1 MAPQAPTT
9 NQPLF
14 SEPGARDGRRLL
26 ALPGVIAV
34 VGALMTAAIS
44 FTILVG
50 ATPIT
55 PNESTTLALIALN
68 AAFVLILIALVGREV
83 HRILMARRHGK
94 AASRLHVRIV
104 AMFALVAAIPAIMVA
119 IIASITLDIGLDRW
133 FEIRTK
139 TIVNSS
145 LSIADAYV
153 QENARNLQGTTLS
166 MAYDLDASRTL
177 YGLDRTGFLDLMN
190 KEAVGRSLA
199 HAALIKPDGSF
210 VMSAKTDTDF
220 AMPEPP
226 EGAVASAADGKPVL
240 IEPKTR
246 NIMGAIVKL
255 REIEGLYLYTI
266 RLVDPEVI
274 KARQIVRSNT
284 DEYRGLEDNRRTSQV
299 AFALPYLSL
308 TLIIILSAIWTGIAV
323 ADRLVRPIRQ
333 LIGAAD
339 EVATG
344 NLDVAVPVR
353 PSDGDVA
360 SLGDTFNKML
370 LELKSQR
377 NEILSAKDLIDERRR
392 FSEAVLAGVTAGVI
406 GVDPYGIVTIVN
418 RSAEA

>member
-1 MAPQAPTT
+1 
-9 NQPLF
+9 
-14 SEPGARDGRRLL
+14 
-26 ALPGVIAV
+26 
-34 VGALMTAAIS
+34 LMTAAIS

-68 AAFVLILIALVGREV
+68 AAFVLFLIALVGREV

-210 VMSAKTDTDF
+210 VMSAKTDTEF

-266 RLVDPEVI
+266 R
-274 KARQIVRSNT
+274 
-284 DEYRGLEDNRRTSQV
+284 
-299 AFALPYLSL
+299 
-308 TLIIILSAIWTGIAV
+308 
-323 ADRLVRPIRQ
+323 
-333 LIGAAD
+333 
-339 EVATG
+339 
-344 NLDVAVPVR
+344 
-353 PSDGDVA
+353 
-360 SLGDTFNKML
+360 
-370 LELKSQR
+370 
-377 NEILSAKDLIDERRR
+377 
-392 FSEAVLAGVTAGVI
+392 
-406 GVDPYGIVTIVN
+406 
-418 RSAEA
+418 

>member
-1 MAPQAPTT
+1 MASQATT
-9 NQPLF
+9 LNKPLF
-14 SEPGARDGRRLL
+14 SATGTREGRRLL
-26 ALPGVIAV
+26 ALPGIVAV
-34 VGALMTAAIS
+34 AGALVTAAIS
-44 FTILVG
+44 FAILVG

-55 PNESTTLALIALN
+55 PNATTTQALIALN
-68 AAFVLILIALVGREV
+68 AFFVLFLAALVGREV
-83 HRILMARRHGK
+83 HRILTARRHGR

-190 KEAVGRSLA
+190 KEAVGGGLA

-210 VMSAKTDTDF
+210 VMSAKTEADF
-220 AMPEPP
+220 SMPEPP
-226 EGAVASAADGKPVL
+226 EGAVTSASDGKPVL
-240 IEPKTR
+240 IEPRTR

-274 KARQIVRSNT
+274 KARQIVKSNT
-284 DEYRGLEDNRRTSQV
+284 DEYRGLEDNRRTSQI
-299 AFALPYLSL
+299 AFALPYL
-308 TLIIILSAIWTGIAV
+308 
-323 ADRLVRPIRQ
+323 
-333 LIGAAD
+333 
-339 EVATG
+339 
-344 NLDVAVPVR
+344 
-353 PSDGDVA
+353 
-360 SLGDTFNKML
+360 
-370 LELKSQR
+370 
-377 NEILSAKDLIDERRR
+377 
-392 FSEAVLAGVTAGVI
+392 
-406 GVDPYGIVTIVN
+406 
-418 RSAEA
+418 

>member
-1 MAPQAPTT
+1 MALDGDMAPQAPTT

-190 KEAVGRSLA
+190 KEAV
-199 HAALIKPDGSF
+199 DQ
-210 VMSAKTDTDF
+210 
-220 AMPEPP
+220 E
-226 EGAVASAADGKPVL
+226 
-240 IEPKTR
+240 
-246 NIMGAIVKL
+246 
-255 REIEGLYLYTI
+255 
-266 RLVDPEVI
+266 
-274 KARQIVRSNT
+274 
-284 DEYRGLEDNRRTSQV
+284 
-299 AFALPYLSL
+299 
-308 TLIIILSAIWTGIAV
+308 TG
-323 ADRLVRPIRQ
+323 
-333 LIGAAD
+333 
-339 EVATG
+339 
-344 NLDVAVPVR
+344 
-353 PSDGDVA
+353 
-360 SLGDTFNKML
+360 
-370 LELKSQR
+370 
-377 NEILSAKDLIDERRR
+377 
-392 FSEAVLAGVTAGVI
+392 
-406 GVDPYGIVTIVN
+406 
-418 RSAEA
+418 

>member
-1 MAPQAPTT
+1 MASQSPTL
-9 NQPLF
+9 NEPLF
-14 SEPGARDGRRLL
+14 SKPGAEDRRRLL
-26 ALPGVIAV
+26 ALPGVTAIA
-34 VGALMTAAIS
+34 GALITAAIS
-44 FTILVG
+44 FAILVG

-55 PNESTTLALIALN
+55 PDARATLALIALN
-68 AAFVLILIALVGREV
+68 AVFVLFLIALIGREV
-83 HRILMARRHGK
+83 HRIVMARKHGK

-210 VMSAKTDTDF
+210 VMSAKTDADF

-226 EGAVASAADGKPVL
+226 PGAV
-240 IEPKTR
+240 ET
-246 NIMGAIVKL
+246 
-255 REIEGLYLYTI
+255 
-266 RLVDPEVI
+266 
-274 KARQIVRSNT
+274 
-284 DEYRGLEDNRRTSQV
+284 
-299 AFALPYLSL
+299 
-308 TLIIILSAIWTGIAV
+308 
-323 ADRLVRPIRQ
+323 
-333 LIGAAD
+333 
-339 EVATG
+339 
-344 NLDVAVPVR
+344 
-353 PSDGDVA
+353 
-360 SLGDTFNKML
+360 
-370 LELKSQR
+370 
-377 NEILSAKDLIDERRR
+377 
-392 FSEAVLAGVTAGVI
+392 
-406 GVDPYGIVTIVN
+406 
-418 RSAEA
+418 

>member
-1 MAPQAPTT
+1 MAAEAPTL

-14 SEPGARDGRRLL
+14 SRAGVRDGRRLL
-26 ALPGVIAV
+26 ALPGVVAI
-34 VGALMTAAIS
+34 VGAMITAAIS
-44 FTILVG
+44 FAILVG
-50 ATPIT
+50 ATPIA
-55 PNESTTLALIALN
+55 PNANATWALIALN
-68 AAFVLILIALVGREV
+68 AVFVLFLIALISREIR
-83 HRILMARRHGK
+83 RIVMARRHGR

-190 KEAVGRSLA
+190 KEAVGRGLA

-210 VMSAKTDTDF
+210 VMSAKTDADF

-226 EGAVASAADGKPVL
+226 PGAVNTAADGKPVL
-240 IEPKTR
+240 IEPRTR

-266 RLVDPEVI
+266 RLVDPDVI

-284 DEYRGLEDNRRTSQV
+284 DEYRGLEENRRTSQV

-308 TLIIILSAIWTGIAV
+308 TLIVILSAIWTGIAV
-323 ADRLVRPIRQ
+323 ADRIVRPIRQ
-333 LIGAAD
+333 LIGAA
-339 EVATG
+339 
-344 NLDVAVPVR
+344 
-353 PSDGDVA
+353 
-360 SLGDTFNKML
+360 
-370 LELKSQR
+370 
-377 NEILSAKDLIDERRR
+377 
-392 FSEAVLAGVTAGVI
+392 
-406 GVDPYGIVTIVN
+406 
-418 RSAEA
+418 